1 MKSANDKQDAA
12 LNGSRFKESLS
23 CMRDVSACANEE
35 ASPFEFSARDTALC
49 GRPHSA
55 AFC

>member
-1 MKSANDKQDAA
+1 
-12 LNGSRFKESLS
+12 
-23 CMRDVSACANEE
+23 MRDVSACANEE
-35 ASPFEFSARDTALC
+35 ASPFEFSARDKALC